1 MKVTIEYKNKEI
13 KEIEEVID
21 FLPDKT
27 YAKIN
32 MKDEFIYINND
43 EIKQIIIIGGIKNET
58 KNNIN

>member
-1 MKVTIEYKNKEI
+1 MTVRIEYKNKEI
-13 KEIEEVID
+13 KEIEEVIE

-32 MKDEFIYINND
+32 MKDGFIYINND

-58 KNNIN
+58 NNSSN